1 MSSISHRY
9 LFERPTVAIVWTRI
23 YRYLRVLAVN
33 EVGVSDRHYLTV
45 RSLLLDIFDSTGGR
59 RFPFKRALGRL

>member
-9 LFERPTVAIVWTRI
+9 LFKRPTVTFMLTHR

-33 EVGVSDRHYLTV
+33 EVDVRDRHYLTV